1 MRKIIKHIAMAV
13 LAATGLAAC
22 TGDYAQPPVPV
33 PPGGIESIGSGEWD
47 DPMSVYQA
55 SLGAVNENLTS
66 DPWVSGYIV
75 GWIDVDVTNV
85 MNELSTRF
93 TVPATVATNM
103 VMASTPDETDWTKC
117 ISVQLPSG
125 AVRNALNLKDHPEN
139 LHAFVTI
146 QGTTGSKYCSVYG
159 VRSVSAYTWD
169 KVGIEPEKPLP
180 PAVFRKTT
188 KVESGRKYVMVASGN
203 KMALPLTG
211 SYGYLKIEDVNPVND
226 ELSFKSASSYFVF
239 TAVEGGYTIAQPDGR
254 YIYLTGTYNSFNVT
268 DSATEPGT
276 IFTVSPNPDGTFTI
290 TNTAMGKTIQYD
302 TQYGSYGAY
311 SDMRGVLPVLYEEVA
326 AQ

>member
-1 MRKIIKHIAMAV
+1 MRKISKYIAMAV
-13 LAATGLAAC
+13 MAVAGLTAC

-33 PPGGIESIGSGEWD
+33 PPGGIESIGTGEWD
-47 DPMSVYQA
+47 KPMSVYQA
-55 SLGAVNENLTS
+55 SLGAVNDNLIEA
-66 DPWVSGYIV
+66 PWVSGYIV

-103 VMASTPDETDWTKC
+103 VMAATPDETDWTKC

-125 AVRNALNLKDHPEN
+125 GVRNALNLKDHPEN

-159 VRSVSAYTWD
+159 VRSVSAYTWE

-188 KVESGRKYVMVASGN
+188 EVVSGRKYVMVADGN
-203 KMALPLTG
+203 KMATPIKNN
-211 SYGYLKIEDVNPVND
+211 YGWLYTEDVKPVNNQI
-226 ELSFKSASSYFVF
+226 SFKSASSYFVF
-239 TAVEGGYTIAQPDGR
+239 TAVDGGYVISQPDGR
-254 YIYLTGTYNSFNVT
+254 YLYMTGTYNNFNVT
-268 DSATEPGT
+268 ESASEAGT
-276 IFTVSPNPDGTFTI
+276 LFTVAANADGTFTI
-290 TNTAMGKTIQYD
+290 SNVAMGKTIQYD
-302 TQYGSYGAY
+302 AQYGSFGAY
-311 SDMRGVLPVLYEEVA
+311 PDSRGVLPVLYEEVVTE
-326 AQ
+326 

>member
-1 MRKIIKHIAMAV
+1 MRKLIKHITVALLAV
-13 LAATGLAAC
+13 AGLASC

-33 PPGGIESIGSGEWD
+33 PPGGIGTGAWD
-47 DPMSVYQA
+47 NPMSVYQA
-55 SLGAVNENLTS
+55 SLGAVNENLIEN
-66 DPWVSGYIV
+66 PWVSGYIV
-75 GWIDVDVTNV
+75 GWIDVDVSNV

-125 AVRNALNLKDHPEN
+125 SVRNALNLKDHPEN

-180 PAVFRKTT
+180 PAVFRKTA
-188 KVESGRKYVMVASGN
+188 KVVSGHKYLLVASGN
-203 KMALPLTG
+203 KMATPIKNN
-211 SYGYLKIEDVNPVND
+211 YGWLYTEDVNPVND
-226 ELSFKSASSYFVF
+226 ELSFKSATSYFVF
-239 TAVEGGYTIAQPDGR
+239 TAAEGGFTISQPDGR
-254 YIYLTGTYNSFNVT
+254 YLYMTGTYNNFNVT
-268 DSATEPGT
+268 ESASEAGT
-276 IFTVSPNPDGTFTI
+276 IFTVAPNADGTFTI

-302 TQYGSYGAY
+302 PQYGSFGAY
-311 SDMRGVLPVLYEEVA
+311 PDMRGVLPVLYEEVA
-326 AQ
+326 AE